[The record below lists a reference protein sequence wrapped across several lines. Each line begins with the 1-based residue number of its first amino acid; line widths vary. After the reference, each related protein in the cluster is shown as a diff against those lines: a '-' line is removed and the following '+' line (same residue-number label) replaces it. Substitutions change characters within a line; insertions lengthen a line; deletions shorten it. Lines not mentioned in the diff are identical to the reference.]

1 MPSYDH
7 FHICTKSLEEG
18 RVQQDLLE
26 GAWLGHVWVV
36 GGHTA
41 NELAEVSTWDRDR
54 KAALTASSLLTQSHQ
69 INETS

>member
-1 MPSYDH
+1 M
-7 FHICTKSLEEG
+7 
-18 RVQQDLLE
+18 QQDLLE
-26 GAWLGHVWVV
+26 GAWFGHVWVV